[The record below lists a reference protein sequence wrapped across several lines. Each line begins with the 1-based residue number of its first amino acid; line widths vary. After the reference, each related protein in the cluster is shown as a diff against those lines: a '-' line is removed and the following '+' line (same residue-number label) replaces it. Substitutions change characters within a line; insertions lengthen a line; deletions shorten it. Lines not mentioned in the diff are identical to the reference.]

1 MFGLNKIIPVD
12 SDYKFLN
19 YRKNFYIVSS
29 IAIFL
34 SLLLLFF
41 KGLNLGIDFKGG
53 TLIEV
58 STKNTDIRELREIL
72 SPNIK

>member
-1 MFGLNKIIPVD
+1 MFGLNKIIPIN

-34 SLLLLFF
+34 LLYLC
-41 KGLNLGIDFKGG
+41 
-53 TLIEV
+53 
-58 STKNTDIRELREIL
+58 
-72 SPNIK
+72 

>member
-1 MFGLNKIIPVD
+1 MFGLNKIIPIN

-19 YRKNFYIVSS
+19 YRKNFYILSS
-29 IAIFL
+29 IAIIF
-34 SLLLLFF
+34 SIILLIF

-58 STKNTDIRELREIL
+58 STKIL
-72 SPNIK
+72 I

>member
-19 YRKNFYIVSS
+19 FRKNFYIASG

-34 SLLLLFF
+34 SLILLFF
-41 KGLNLGIDFKGG
+41 KGLNLSK
-53 TLIEV
+53 
-58 STKNTDIRELREIL
+58 
-72 SPNIK
+72 

>member
-19 YRKNFYIVSS
+19 YRKNFYIASG

-53 TLIEV
+53 TLLKLVLI
-58 STKNTDIRELREIL
+58 IL
-72 SPNIK
+72 ILVN